1 LAMDIQHIT
10 GRISPDAAT
19 SPTAPVREKTDGLN
33 RPSFEQVLK
42 QVREPAELQ
51 FSKHAVKRLE
61 NRSISVTNEDIS
73 RIEDA
78 VKKAEEKGG
87 RESLVLDGN
96 RAFLINIKNKTV
108 ITALDMMEM
117 REHVFTNI
125 DSTVFTNKFST

>member
-1 LAMDIQHIT
+1 MNIQHIT
-10 GRISPDAAT
+10 GRINPDVTKSANP
-19 SPTAPVREKTDGLN
+19 SVRENADGFN

-42 QVREPAELQ
+42 QVRQPAELR
-51 FSKHAVKRLE
+51 FSKHAMKRLD
-61 NRSISVTNEDIS
+61 NRSISVTNEDMS
-73 RIEDA
+73 RIHEA

-87 RESLVLDGN
+87 RESLVLDGD

-125 DSTVFTNKFST
+125 DSTVFTSKFSK